1 MKPNV
6 VIRIS
11 YFIILFHFL
20 RKKSCVK
27 DGHHHHHHHPLIGM
41 FLEHIHSLAII
52 IIIIIVEFI
61 FQNKTFH
68 D

>member
-6 VIRIS
+6 EIRIS
-11 YFIILFHFL
+11 YFIILFCFL

-27 DGHHHHHHHPLIGM
+27 DGHHHHHPLIGM

-52 IIIIIVEFI
+52 IIIIIIVEFI